1 LRRTCSKKL
10 TQRYG
15 LEKFNS
21 LGVFFSAVH
30 RSSLILH
37 LSMSLSDRAPAIL
50 HEWVQSESLRKHC
63 YAVADSMKH
72 FAQLRGEDVDLWEA
86 VGLLHDMDYER
97 HPNLER
103 SSTEGHP
110 FVGVAWLR
118 DNGWSEE
125 VCRAIL
131 SHADYSAVSP
141 ETALERTLR
150 AVDELS
156 SFVVAVALVR
166 PTKSIHDVDLAAVK
180 KKMKDKAFARAV
192 NREDI
197 VRGAEQLGMPLDE
210 VITNVI
216 AALKADATRLGLAG
230 ITG

>member
-1 LRRTCSKKL
+1 
-10 TQRYG
+10 
-15 LEKFNS
+15 
-21 LGVFFSAVH
+21 
-30 RSSLILH
+30 
-37 LSMSLSDRAPAIL
+37 MSETLAARAHAIL
-50 HEWVQSESLRKHC
+50 HDWVQSESLRKHC

-72 FAQLRGEDVDLWEA
+72 FAQLRGQDADLWEA

-103 SSTEGHP
+103 SGTEGHP

-125 VCRAIL
+125 VCRAVL
-131 SHADYSAVSP
+131 SHADYSGVSR
-141 ETALERTLR
+141 ETPLEKTLY

-166 PTKSIHDVDLAAVK
+166 PTKSIHDVDVRAVK

-192 NREDI
+192 NRDDI
-197 VRGAEQLGMPLDE
+197 IHGAEHLGMPLDD
-210 VITNVI
+210 VIAQVI
-216 AALKADATRLGLAG
+216 AALKGDAKRLGLVGAS
-230 ITG
+230 

>member
-1 LRRTCSKKL
+1 
-10 TQRYG
+10 
-15 LEKFNS
+15 
-21 LGVFFSAVH
+21 
-30 RSSLILH
+30 
-37 LSMSLSDRAPAIL
+37 MSETLAARAQSIL

-103 SSTEGHP
+103 SATQGHP
-110 FVGVAWLR
+110 FVGVTWLR
-118 DNGWSEE
+118 ENGWSEE

-131 SHADYSAVSP
+131 SHADYSNVSP
-141 ETALERTLR
+141 ETSLEKTLY

-166 PTKSIHDVDLAAVK
+166 PTKSIQDVDVRAVK

-192 NREDI
+192 NRDDI
-197 VRGAEQLGMPLDE
+197 IRGAENLGTPLDDIIAE
-210 VITNVI
+210 VI
-216 AALKADATRLGLAG
+216 AALKGDAERLGLAG
-230 ITG
+230 AS

>member
-1 LRRTCSKKL
+1 MATEMLAPRAL
-10 TQRYG
+10 T
-15 LEKFNS
+15 
-21 LGVFFSAVH
+21 V
-30 RSSLILH
+30 LH
-37 LSMSLSDRAPAIL
+37 D
-50 HEWVQSESLRKHC
+50 WVQSESLRKHC

-72 FAQLRGEDVDLWEA
+72 FAGSRGEDADLWEA

-97 HPNLER
+97 HPNFER
-103 SSTEGHP
+103 SSTQGHP

-131 SHADYSAVSP
+131 SHADYADVSR
-141 ETALERTLR
+141 ETPLEKTLY

-156 SFVVAVALVR
+156 GFVVAVALVR
-166 PTKSIHDVDLAAVK
+166 PTKSIHDVEVRAVK

-197 VRGAEQLGMPLDE
+197 LRGAEEVDIPLDDLIAE
-210 VITNVI
+210 VV
-216 AALKADATRLGLAG
+216 AALKSDAERLGL
-230 ITG
+230 TGTRA

>member
-1 LRRTCSKKL
+1 MS
-10 TQRYG
+10 QA
-15 LEKFNS
+15 EH
-21 LGVFFSAVH
+21 A
-30 RSSLILH
+30 
-37 LSMSLSDRAPAIL
+37 LSIL
-50 HEWVQSESLRKHC
+50 HEWVKSESLRKHC
-63 YAVADSMKH
+63 YAVADSMKY

-86 VGLLHDMDYER
+86 VGLLHDMDYEK

-110 FVGVAWLR
+110 FVGVKWLR
-118 DNGWSEE
+118 ENGWSEE
-125 VCRAIL
+125 VCRAVL
-131 SHADYSAVSP
+131 SHADYSGVVPESP
-141 ETALERTLR
+141 MEKTLR

-166 PTKSIHDVDLAAVK
+166 PTKNINDVDLAAVK

-192 NREDI
+192 NREEI
-197 VRGAEQLGMPLDE
+197 VHGAEQLGMPLEE

-230 ITG
+230 TG

>member
-1 LRRTCSKKL
+1 
-10 TQRYG
+10 
-15 LEKFNS
+15 
-21 LGVFFSAVH
+21 
-30 RSSLILH
+30 
-37 LSMSLSDRAPAIL
+37 MSTLSDRALAIL
-50 HEWVQSESLRKHC
+50 QEWIQSESLRKHC

-110 FVGVAWLR
+110 FVGVTWLR
-118 DNGWSEE
+118 DNGWSED

-131 SHADYSAVSP
+131 SHADYSGVAP
-141 ETALERTLR
+141 ETPMEKTLR

-166 PTKSIHDVDLAAVK
+166 PTKNIDDVDLAAVK

-192 NREDI
+192 NREEI
-197 VRGAEQLGMPLDE
+197 VHGAEQLGMGLDE

-216 AALKADATRLGLAG
+216 AALKSDAARLGLG
-230 ITG
+230 

>member
-1 LRRTCSKKL
+1 
-10 TQRYG
+10 
-15 LEKFNS
+15 
-21 LGVFFSAVH
+21 
-30 RSSLILH
+30 
-37 LSMSLSDRAPAIL
+37 MSLAPRALAIL

-97 HPNLER
+97 NPNLER

-131 SHADYSAVSP
+131 SHADYSGISP
-141 ETALERTLR
+141 ETSLEKTLR

-156 SFVVAVALVR
+156 GFVVAVALVR

-192 NREDI
+192 NREEI
-197 VRGAEQLGMPLDE
+197 VRGAEQLGLPLDE

-216 AALKADATRLGLAG
+216 AALKADAARLGLAG
-230 ITG
+230 TAN

>member
-1 LRRTCSKKL
+1 MNETLGTRALDILR
-10 TQRYG
+10 
-15 LEKFNS
+15 
-21 LGVFFSAVH
+21 
-30 RSSLILH
+30 
-37 LSMSLSDRAPAIL
+37 D
-50 HEWVQSESLRKHC
+50 WVKSESLRKHC

-72 FAQLRGEDVDLWEA
+72 FAQLRAEDADLWEA

-97 HPNLER
+97 HPNAPVAGVVDPGGAEEPR
-103 SSTEGHP
+103 PEGPGSPIPATAGHP

-131 SHADYSAVSP
+131 SHADYANVSRG
-141 ETALERTLR
+141 TALEKTLY

-156 SFVVAVALVR
+156 SFIVAVALVR
-166 PTKSIHDVDLAAVK
+166 PTKSIHDVDVRAVK

-197 VRGAEQLGMPLDE
+197 VRGAEELGMPLDD
-210 VITNVI
+210 VIAEVI
-216 AALKADATRLGLAG
+216 AALKSDAERLGLAG
-230 ITG
+230 ITS

>member
-1 LRRTCSKKL
+1 MTTL
-10 TQRYG
+10 T
-15 LEKFNS
+15 
-21 LGVFFSAVH
+21 
-30 RSSLILH
+30 
-37 LSMSLSDRAPAIL
+37 DRARTIL

-63 YAVADSMKH
+63 YAVADSMRH

-97 HPNLER
+97 YPNQEQ
-103 SSTEGHP
+103 SPTEGHP

-118 DNGWSEE
+118 ENGWSDE

-131 SHADYSAVSP
+131 SHANYANVSR
-141 ETALERTLR
+141 ETALEKTLY

-156 SFVVAVALVR
+156 SFIVAVALVR
-166 PTKSIHDVDLAAVK
+166 PTKSIHDVDVRAVK

-197 VRGAEQLGMPLDE
+197 VRGAEQLGMPLDD

-216 AALKADATRLGLAG
+216 AALKADALRLGLAG
-230 ITG
+230 TACY

>member
-1 LRRTCSKKL
+1 MATEALAAQAL
-10 TQRYG
+10 
-15 LEKFNS
+15 N
-21 LGVFFSAVH
+21 
-30 RSSLILH
+30 ILH
-37 LSMSLSDRAPAIL
+37 D
-50 HEWVQSESLRKHC
+50 WVQSESLRKHC

-72 FAQLRGEDVDLWEA
+72 FAQLRGENVDLWEA

-103 SSTEGHP
+103 SATEGHP

-118 DNGWSEE
+118 DRGWSEE

-131 SHADYSAVSP
+131 SHADYANVP
-141 ETALERTLR
+141 RETPLEKTLY

-156 SFVVAVALVR
+156 RFIVAVALVR
-166 PTKSIHDVDLAAVK
+166 PTKSIHDVDVRAVK

-197 VRGAEQLGMPLDE
+197 LRGAEQLGMPLDD

-216 AALKADATRLGLAG
+216 AALKADAARLDLSGTTAS
-230 ITG
+230 

>member
-1 LRRTCSKKL
+1 MSETLASRAL
-10 TQRYG
+10 D
-15 LEKFNS
+15 
-21 LGVFFSAVH
+21 V
-30 RSSLILH
+30 LH
-37 LSMSLSDRAPAIL
+37 D
-50 HEWVQSESLRKHC
+50 WVQSESLRKHC

-72 FAQLRGEDVDLWEA
+72 FAQRNGADTDLWEA

-118 DNGWSEE
+118 ESGWSEE

-131 SHADYSAVSP
+131 SHADYANVSR
-141 ETALERTLR
+141 ETPLEKTLY

-156 SFVVAVALVR
+156 SFIVAVALVR
-166 PTKSIHDVDLAAVK
+166 PTKSIRDVDVRAVK

-192 NREDI
+192 NRQDI
-197 VRGAEQLGMPLDE
+197 VRGAEELGMPLDD

-216 AALKADATRLGLAG
+216 TALQADAERLGLAG
-230 ITG
+230 TSA